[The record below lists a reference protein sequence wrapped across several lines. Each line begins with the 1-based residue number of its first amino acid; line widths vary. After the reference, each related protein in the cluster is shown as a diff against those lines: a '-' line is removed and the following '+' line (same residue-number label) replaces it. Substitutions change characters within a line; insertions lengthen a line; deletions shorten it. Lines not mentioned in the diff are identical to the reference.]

1 MASNPIPKTQ
11 NGELAPDFPV
21 MTGRSGARTR
31 RGAVAVAL
39 AVLVITGCQVD
50 TAVRV
55 DVAEDGSG
63 TVAVEVVLDQEAAA
77 RIPDLAEQL
86 RVRDLRRTGWE
97 VTGPEPVDGGGVVI
111 TATKD
116 FFAPGQLAEVLG
128 EIGGNRG
135 PILDPSLERGRTFA
149 TTTYDFTG
157 TLDLSRGIATFS
169 DRRLTELLDGF
180 PIGQDQAALEAE
192 LGAPLS
198 ELTSFTFVIA
208 LPEGDE
214 TRTFTWEAALG
225 DDPVTMAAS
234 TEERNPLALGLAAG
248 AALAVV
254 LLVVVLVWRLLRRNR
269 RPVFHRR

>member
-1 MASNPIPKTQ
+1 
-11 NGELAPDFPV
+11 

-39 AVLVITGCQVD
+39 AVLVLVLTGCRVD

-55 DVAEDGSG
+55 EVADDGSG
-63 TVAVEVVLDQEAAA
+63 TVTVEVVLDREAAD

-86 RVRDLRRTGWE
+86 RVRDLRRTGWV
-97 VTGPEPVDGGGVVI
+97 VTGPEPAEGGGVVL

-116 FFAPGQLAEVLG
+116 FFEPDQLAVVLD

-135 PILDPSLERGRTFA
+135 PIIDPSLERGRAFA
-149 TTTYDFTG
+149 STTYDFTG

-169 DRRLTELLDGF
+169 DSQLTELLDGF

-198 ELTSFTFVIA
+198 ELTSFTFEIS

-214 TRTFTWEAALG
+214 TVTSTWGATLD
-225 DDPVTMAAS
+225 DDPVAMAAS
-234 TEERNPLALGLAAG
+234 TEERNLLALGLAAG
-248 AALAVV
+248 AALAVL
-254 LLVVVLVWRLLRRNR
+254 LLVVVLVWRLLRRNQG
-269 RPVFHRR
+269 PVFHRG

>member
-1 MASNPIPKTQ
+1 M
-11 NGELAPDFPV
+11 
-21 MTGRSGARTR
+21 
-31 RGAVAVAL
+31 
-39 AVLVITGCQVD
+39 
-50 TAVRV
+50 
-55 DVAEDGSG
+55 
-63 TVAVEVVLDQEAAA
+63 
-77 RIPDLAEQL
+77 
-86 RVRDLRRTGWE
+86 
-97 VTGPEPVDGGGVVI
+97 
-111 TATKD
+111 
-116 FFAPGQLAEVLG
+116 LG

-254 LLVVVLVWRLLRRNR
+254 LLVAVLVWRFLRRNR